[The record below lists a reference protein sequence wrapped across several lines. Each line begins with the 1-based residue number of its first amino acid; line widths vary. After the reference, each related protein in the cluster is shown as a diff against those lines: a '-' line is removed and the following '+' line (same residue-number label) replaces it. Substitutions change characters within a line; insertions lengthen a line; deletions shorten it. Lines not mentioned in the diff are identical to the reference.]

1 MSTTMNNNF
10 NKNNLNSSYE
20 NNNIKK
26 TEILSNSKENS
37 INSEDDKKN
46 TKIVSKK
53 LNKNNRK
60 FFTDDNNEVND
71 NNNENLKK
79 ELLKKENQKKIKVN
93 EDDDNKSQKSDQKS
107 ESSVS
112 SSHSQ
117 KSESSKS
124 QKSQSK
130 KSQSTDSSA
139 IMDERDKKLLNLLI
153 DKNSQKA
160 NEEQINYVI
169 SMFFNQLGN
178 VVDEV
183 CADKNINSFVVQR
196 VKLYLFLK
204 LVYKLFFND
213 FFVSLRSEGIIKE
226 HVVLGYAIRIL
237 GGNKFSNLFLEEF
250 VEDFPGLNQRFASE
264 VGALEDNAEIVKEVI
279 KKGVPL
285 GSETDRLKIL
295 SMKLACLTETPQFS
309 NRLNRLENKATTGF
323 ELKDLDYNI
332 LPYSL
337 NFASI
342 YNEINRKADDFFN
355 KVGFLSNFKDFRA
368 IQLFDV
374 LKTTKSEILRKMSSL
389 SNVRDSKI
397 KEIFAEK
404 GGRFGKLLKEEFAE
418 EKASIK
424 ATASE
429 FSDLNSLISSIRSEK
444 NKFENLSKDLKK
456 RSEDFGFSKNDVVLR
471 KEMFVYVSKMQ
482 NLMKNAEEVL
492 ADMQK
497 DADFSR
503 TGDFNLTFNV
513 EKFRNGKITYGKK
526 LAQFFDFL
534 VKRKYEKEIKTVEVL
549 NNLNVDI
556 DLRAL
561 EQAYNEF
568 IIAMI
573 NKKGLVTLDEIKRC
587 CKAIGYELNEWNIL
601 NYAPQEGL
609 LRAARG
615 NELKKLNQQLA
626 ELLNKLNNSKGA
638 LIGNIIK
645 LFRERAASDL
655 MTIYSMR
662 NMIQPMVDILGFNFL
677 NMKSRKDFEKLK
689 FELKDVRRNNV
700 KDTLINFIETFLEL
714 NNGKE
719 TFEGMSWNRNGF
731 YLDFQ
736 DRGLRGAVKYLRN
749 LISSY
754 GGVNLESL
762 FEKNTTKEDEDV
774 DEEEKEQEEI
784 PVSSTDKEEEKKGN
798 NEIKVRAT
806 ELDNF
811 LEDGSKNGY
820 IVPLMGTE
828 KHAIQNAQ
836 CEYKYESDC
845 SVLLFLKGVSAK
857 PNCGIIA
864 VPLCEGKEGAH
875 VRLSDNVG
883 LIPFLVKSSM
893 NEVHFYY
900 SKPDDLSTDVDPQA
914 FIGSVRLTYLDKTT
928 AREGTFPK
936 KLKIHYETDDKN
948 VDRNAIS
955 VGIYDYSDKIIFHYE
970 APFYPGNVLF
980 IATNKDVDPVERM
993 RYSIV
998 ESKNGYIAVVFDDL
1012 QMLNKLGD
1020 KFEVHMYN
1028 GELIK
1033 EKFLVKLLID
1043 RNDVVPPGTEEK
1055 KDEKE
1060 EKIEKK
1066 VPEKKKERKNKKEE
1080 VREDDAKTN
1089 NKFNLLNMRMFD
1101 DEFDEEDLDFD
1112 LDYDF

>member
-1 MSTTMNNNF
+1 MSYSNNN
-10 NKNNLNSSYE
+10 NKSFENTNTKKIEVVTKSNND
-20 NNNIKK
+20 
-26 TEILSNSKENS
+26 S
-37 INSEDDKKN
+37 INSEENKKN
-46 TKIVSKK
+46 KK
-53 LNKNNRK
+53 FKTRKFDKNNK
-60 FFTDDNNEVND
+60 FFNEEIQ
-71 NNNENLKK
+71 NNNKIIDSNNNINNNLKK
-79 ELLKKENQKKIKVN
+79 NDEE
-93 EDDDNKSQKSDQKS
+93 EDDNKSQKSNKSYSSSSSQKS
-107 ESSVS
+107 VSDKSRSSVS
-112 SSHSQ
+112 S
-117 KSESSKS
+117 
-124 QKSQSK
+124 
-130 KSQSTDSSA
+130 A
-139 IMDERDKKLLNLLI
+139 DEKDKKLLEMLI
-153 DKNSQKA
+153 AKNDQKV
-160 NEEQINYVI
+160 NKEQINYVI

-178 VVDEV
+178 AVDEV

-213 FFVSLRSEGIIKE
+213 FFANMREEGIVKE

-250 VEDFPGLNQRFASE
+250 VEDFPGLSQRFASE
-264 VGALEDNAEIVKEVI
+264 VGGLEDNVEIVNEVI
-279 KKGVPL
+279 KRGVPL
-285 GSETDRLKIL
+285 GAEKDRLKIL
-295 SMKLACLTETPQFS
+295 STKLAYLTETPQYS
-309 NRLNRLENKATTGF
+309 NRLNKLENGITTGF

-342 YNEINRKADDFFN
+342 YNEINRKTEDFFN
-355 KVGFLSNFKDFRA
+355 KVGLPSSFKDVRA
-368 IQLFDV
+368 IQLVDV

-429 FSDLNSLISSIRSEK
+429 FADLNSLISSIRGEK
-444 NKFENLSKDLKK
+444 NKFETLSKDLKK
-456 RSEDFGFSKNDVVLR
+456 RGEDFGFSKNDVVLR
-471 KEMFVYVSKMQ
+471 KEMFVYVSRMQ

-492 ADMQK
+492 SDMQK
-497 DADFSR
+497 DADSSR

-513 EKFRNGKITYGKK
+513 EKFRNAKITYGKK

-534 VKRKYEKEIKTVEVL
+534 VKRKYGKEIKLVEVL
-549 NNLNVDI
+549 NSLGVDV
-556 DLRAL
+556 DLEAL
-561 EQAYNEF
+561 EQAYNNF

-601 NYAPQEGL
+601 NYTPQEGL
-609 LRAARG
+609 LRASRG

-626 ELLNKLNNSKGA
+626 ELLNKLNNSKGG
-638 LIGNIIK
+638 LIGNVIK
-645 LFRERAASDL
+645 LFRERAVSDL

-662 NMIQPMVDILGFNFL
+662 NIIQPMVDILGFNFL

-689 FELKDVRRNNV
+689 FELRDVRRNNV

-714 NNGKE
+714 NNGSE

-736 DRGLRGAVKYLRN
+736 DRGLRGTVKYLRN

-762 FEKNTTKEDEDV
+762 FEKSTTKEDEDV
-774 DEEEKEQEEI
+774 DEEDKEQEEI

-798 NEIKVRAT
+798 NEIKVNT
-806 ELDNF
+806 GEELDNF

-828 KHAIQNAQ
+828 KHMIQNAQ
-836 CEYKYESDC
+836 CEYKYEADC
-845 SVLLFLKGVSAK
+845 SVLLFLKGVAAK
-857 PNCGIIA
+857 PNCSIIA

-875 VRLSDNVG
+875 VKLSDNVG
-883 LIPFLVKSSM
+883 LIPFSVKSSM

-900 SKPDDLSTDVDPQA
+900 SKPNDPSTDVDPQA
-914 FIGSVRLTYLDKTT
+914 FIGSVRLTYLDKET
-928 AREGTFPK
+928 AREGTYPK
-936 KLKIHYETDDKN
+936 KLAIHYETAKN

-955 VGIYDYSDKIIFHYE
+955 VGIFDYSDKIIFHYN
-970 APFYPGNVLF
+970 APFYPGNILF
-980 IATNKDVDPVERM
+980 IATNKKVDPVERM

-998 ESKNGYIAVVFDDL
+998 QSKNGYIAVVFDDL

-1028 GELIK
+1028 GELVK
-1033 EKFLVKLLID
+1033 EKFIVKLLID
-1043 RNDVVPPGTEEK
+1043 RNDVVPSGKEEK
-1055 KDEKE
+1055 KVEKE
-1060 EKIEKK
+1060 EKVAKEEKEKVEKK
-1066 VPEKKKERKNKKEE
+1066 ALEKKRERKNKKEKKE
-1080 VREDDAKTN
+1080 IGEDDAKLN

-1101 DEFDEEDLDFD
+1101 DEFDEDDFDFD
-1112 LDYDF
+1112 LDYDA